1 MWAYKCQMIP
11 RELFQASRLTLREG
25 RWPRDWVGVWWFWQR
40 RRPERRRMTA
50 WTFRLGW
57 RGWRRRHDHLSEGPG
72 PSGDPPRGDPCPE
85 AWSDPL
91 GSRECCPHQSQ
102 SRSPAGWGRPPCR
115 PAELPPSKSP
125 RSFLWNILPIQDKV
139 IELHF
144 SQLYKTNFFCFH
156 FSKENILPDKRR

>member
-1 MWAYKCQMIP
+1 M
-11 RELFQASRLTLREG
+11 ELFQAGWLTLREG
-25 RWPRDWVGVWWFWQR
+25 RWPRGWVGVWWFWQR

-57 RGWRRRHDHLSEGPG
+57 RGWRRRHDHLSGGPG

-102 SRSPAGWGRPPCR
+102 SRSPAGWGRLPCR
-115 PAELPPSKSP
+115 PAAEPPSKSP
-125 RSFLWNILPIQDKV
+125 RNFLWNILPIQDKV